1 MRTITMLALALALA
15 VGLAS
20 AQETQHTID
29 IDIVQVG
36 QWWVVDVE
44 WAGDEPFSRETSTFD
59 GRCSVP
65 SDYYAWGHGELLVF
79 PVGAQT
85 VSTEHCGQLTWEADA
100 DGVLVVRGKAGTDGR
115 FTYEG
120 ADGSVGNGHYYG
132 AETGY
137 DPSMGT
143 IWFVLDFI
151 LDEVTGVEGL
161 EFVAGGT
168 VLQSLVNDI
177 EALLGGT
184 EPLIQLGQ
192 GTMSFLPAATD

>member
-1 MRTITMLALALALA
+1 
-15 VGLAS
+15 
-20 AQETQHTID
+20 
-29 IDIVQVG
+29 
-36 QWWVVDVE
+36 
-44 WAGDEPFSRETSTFD
+44 
-59 GRCSVP
+59 
-65 SDYYAWGHGELLVF
+65 
-79 PVGAQT
+79 
-85 VSTEHCGQLTWEADA
+85 
-100 DGVLVVRGKAGTDGR
+100 
-115 FTYEG
+115 
-120 ADGSVGNGHYYG
+120 
-132 AETGY
+132 
-137 DPSMGT
+137 MGT